1 MYIYIHTIIELC
13 VYIYTIKY
21 IYIYTTVYIYIHTI
35 YIQMYI
41 YIYKYIHTIIYI
53 QLYIYTDQFWEIHL
67 INPTIHSIKLYRCS
81 QSYQQLNSSHC
92 SVDTAHLDLNGSTWK
107 PSSIRHSPET
117 GEIHG
122 IHLEMYSDILRI

>member
-1 MYIYIHTIIELC
+1 M
-13 VYIYTIKY
+13 
-21 IYIYTTVYIYIHTI
+21 
-35 YIQMYI
+35 
-41 YIYKYIHTIIYI
+41 
-53 QLYIYTDQFWEIHL
+53 DQFWEIHL

>member
-13 VYIYTIKY
+13 VYIYIQLN
-21 IYIYTTVYIYIHTI
+21 IYIYTTVYIYIQFI
-35 YIQMYI
+35 YKCI
-41 YIYKYIHTIIYI
+41 YIYKSIYK
-53 QLYIYTDQFWEIHL
+53 QLYIYSYIYMDQFWEIHL